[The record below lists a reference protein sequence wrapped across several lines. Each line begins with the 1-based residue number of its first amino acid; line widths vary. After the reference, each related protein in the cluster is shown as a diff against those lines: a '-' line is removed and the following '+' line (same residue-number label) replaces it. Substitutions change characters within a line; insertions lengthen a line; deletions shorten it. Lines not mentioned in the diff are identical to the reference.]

1 MFRKCNQILVILSV
15 KKKKP
20 NKTTNSLK
28 ISLSPPKEDQ
38 KGISA
43 SINKRTIKSLTD
55 CFSG

>member
-15 KKKKP
+15 KKKP